1 MLKWVEVNLGNIA
14 SNMRYIRKTV
24 SKEAKVIAV
33 VKADAYGHGATE
45 VSRIVLKNGADMLGV
60 ANIDEAMELRRAG
73 IKVPILLLNWTE
85 PPHLED
91 VVRNS
96 LAQTIFDLD
105 SARVL
110 SSVAKKMNRTVLVH
124 IKIDTGMGRL
134 GLLAEDAPGFVQKV
148 AILPNLKIEG
158 IFSHLSVAGDERTYS
173 FNQFQKFMSVLN
185 ELQKTGIKIP
195 VQHIANSAATLF
207 YPRMHLTAVRPG
219 IIIYGVSPWGLPK
232 VVPPSCFRKKAGG
245 TKVGTLE
252 VKKKCKFLKPG
263 MSFKTKIV
271 FIKEVPKGTS
281 ISYGRTFITKRRSLI
296 ADIPIG
302 YSHGYN
308 RKLSNKSW
316 VLVKG
321 KRVPLVG
328 RICMDQCLI
337 DVSSVRG
344 IKVGDEVVLF
354 GRQGKEEISAEEL
367 ASWSGTI
374 GYEVVT
380 TIGRLVKRI
389 YVWKKDK

>member
-185 ELQKTGIKIP
+185 ELQKTRIKIP
-195 VQHIANSAATLF
+195 IQHIANSGAILS

-219 IIIYGVSPWGLPK
+219 IIIYGISPWGL
-232 VVPPSCFRKKAGG
+232 
-245 TKVGTLE
+245 
-252 VKKKCKFLKPG
+252 KKKCKFLKPG

-337 DVSSVRG
+337 DVSSVHG